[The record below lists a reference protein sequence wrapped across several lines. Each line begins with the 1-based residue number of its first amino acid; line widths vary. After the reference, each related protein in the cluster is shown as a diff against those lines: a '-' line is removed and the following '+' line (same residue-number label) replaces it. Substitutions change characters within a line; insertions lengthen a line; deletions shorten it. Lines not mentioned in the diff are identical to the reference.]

1 MNEGFDSRSTTP
13 DDVASARRVLAL
25 IDLTDLDDHCTPEA
39 IDALCDR
46 ANGPFGHTAAVCVWP
61 RFVRRAAERLAGTP
75 VLVATVVNFP
85 AGATDIDVTVGETV
99 QALADGAD
107 EIDLVVPYCAFLAG
121 DVPSAEAMVRSV
133 RAAAGPPAR
142 LKVILETGGYPD
154 QDSVRRATRLA
165 IDQGADFVKTS
176 TGKTTASAS
185 PEAVRTMLTEIRDS
199 GRPVGIKPSGGI
211 RTLADA
217 LTYLSLAD
225 DIMGGRWASPDTFRF
240 GASGLLDAVESA
252 IIGDGT
258 FASDSAY

>member
-1 MNEGFDSRSTTP
+1 MSEGFDSRSTTP
-13 DDVASARRVLAL
+13 VDGTAARRVLTL
-25 IDLTDLDDHCTPEA
+25 IDLTDLDDHCTPAA
-39 IDALCDR
+39 IDALCSR

-61 RFVRRAAERLAGTP
+61 RFVRRAVERLAGTP
-75 VLVATVVNFP
+75 VLVAAVVNFP
-85 AGATDIDVTVGETV
+85 DGATDIGVTVGETV

-107 EIDLVVPYCAFLAG
+107 EIDLVVPYRAFLAG
-121 DVPSAEAMVRSV
+121 DVQSAEAMVGAV
-133 RAAAGPPAR
+133 RAVAGRPAR

-176 TGKTTASAS
+176 TGKTSASAS

-225 DIMGGRWASPDTFRF
+225 DIMGDRWASPDTFRF

-258 FASDSAY
+258 FASDSDY

>member
-107 EIDLVVPYCAFLAG
+107 EIDLVVPYRAFLAG
-121 DVPSAEAMVRSV
+121 DVRSAEAMVGAV

-154 QDSVRRATRLA
+154 QDAVRRATRLA

-176 TGKTTASAS
+176 TGKTSSSAS

-199 GRPVGIKPSGGI
+199 GRAVGIKPSGGI

-225 DIMGGRWASPDTFRF
+225 DIMGDRWASPDTFRF

-258 FASDSAY
+258 FASDSDY